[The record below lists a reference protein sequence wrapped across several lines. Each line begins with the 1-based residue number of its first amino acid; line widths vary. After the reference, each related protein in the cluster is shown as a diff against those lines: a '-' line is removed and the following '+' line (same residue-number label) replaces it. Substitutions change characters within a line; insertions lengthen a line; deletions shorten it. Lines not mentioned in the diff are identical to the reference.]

1 MAVIQTLLNTATQ
14 LTIDKRR
21 PTAVTV
27 SRGQHLKSQ
36 SRAPMVYKF
45 VVGLNPGLRYDL
57 DGNRGFLDDYDVQGR
72 TTEEEVSLS
81 NVSGSAYL
89 MEYQGELSASDRGNL
104 FMTGLTVAGDTRIVC
119 NVSATTG
126 ANPTS
131 VVVEKGDYVQP
142 AGSRYPYQ
150 ATQRVL
156 RGVGSTVEIP
166 ISRAIFDEDGYVY
179 TSNGVVFGNNCT
191 FRVKMIEQPT
201 YSVIPGRYIQ
211 WDGDMALME
220 VIT

>member
-57 DGNRGFLDDYDVQGR
+57 DGNRGFLEEYDDTVR

-89 MEYQGELSASDRGNL
+89 MEYQGDLSGSDQSAVT
-104 FMTGLTVAGDTRIVC
+104 MTALTVAGDTRIVLD
-119 NVSATTG
+119 VSSTVATGT
-126 ANPTS
+126 A
-131 VVVEKGDYVQP
+131 VVVEKGDYIQP
-142 AGSRYPYQ
+142 DGSRYPYQ

-166 ISRAIFDEDGYVY
+166 ISRAIFDEDGYTY
-179 TSNGVVFGNNCT
+179 NGNGVVFGNNCT

-201 YSVIPGRYIQ
+201 YTIIPGRYIQ

-220 VIT
+220 IIT

>member
-14 LTIDKRR
+14 LTIDKRK

-89 MEYQGELSASDRGNL
+89 MEYQGGLTTGDQGNL
-104 FMTGLTVAGDTRIVC
+104 FMTASTVVGDTNIKL
-119 NVSATTG
+119 NVSATTE
-126 ANPTS
+126 AVSST
-131 VVVEKGDYVQP
+131 VVVEKGDFIQP

-150 ATQRVL
+150 ATAQVL
-156 RGVGSTVEIP
+156 HGAGSDITIP
-166 ISRAIFDEDGYVY
+166 VNRAIVFEDGYTY
-179 TSNGVVFGNNCT
+179 TSNGVVFGNDCT

-201 YSVIPGRYIQ
+201 YTIIPGRYIQ

-220 VIT
+220 IIT